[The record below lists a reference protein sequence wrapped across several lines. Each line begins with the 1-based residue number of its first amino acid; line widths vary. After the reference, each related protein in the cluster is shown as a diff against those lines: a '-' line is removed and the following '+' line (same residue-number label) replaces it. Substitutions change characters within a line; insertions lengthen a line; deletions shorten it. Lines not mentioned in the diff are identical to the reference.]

1 MSTKKPVIL
10 IADDDPE
17 ILTMLG
23 IRLSKKGYQVLE
35 AVDGNQ
41 TLDLAHKHHPDL
53 VLLDVMM
60 PGRNGWEVAKELR
73 ADDEFSNVG
82 IVMLTAGAAGAAAA
96 GTTAAA
102 CRRRVMADV
111 VAAERLRLAPGV
123 AVIDLDLAAGAAH
136 RFGLVGGAVPQRVG
150 VIAIAVTAEPLH
162 VLAPLPVV

>member
-41 TLDLAHKHHPDL
+41 TLNLAHKHHPDL

-60 PGRNGWEVAKELR
+60 PGKNGWEVAKELR
-73 ADDEFSNVG
+73 AADEFSNVD
-82 IVMLTAGAAGAAAA
+82 IVMLTAIGEKVNEMTSPLYGADAYVDKPFDFSDLEQKIKDVL
-96 GTTAAA
+96 TARA
-102 CRRRVMADV
+102 
-111 VAAERLRLAPGV
+111 
-123 AVIDLDLAAGAAH
+123 
-136 RFGLVGGAVPQRVG
+136 QRS
-150 VIAIAVTAEPLH
+150 
-162 VLAPLPVV
+162 

>member
-41 TLDLAHKHHPDL
+41 TLNLARKHHPDL

-60 PGRNGWEVAKELR
+60 PGKNGWEVAKELR
-73 ADDEFSNVG
+73 SDDELKTVG
-82 IVMLTAGAAGAAAA
+82 IVMLTAIGERVNEMTSPLYGADAY
-96 GTTAAA
+96 
-102 CRRRVMADV
+102 VDKPFDF
-111 VAAERLRLAPGV
+111 AELEEK
-123 AVIDLDLAAGAAH
+123 IKK
-136 RFGLVGGAVPQRVG
+136 
-150 VIAIAVTAEPLH
+150 
-162 VLAPLPVV
+162 VLEDRAKLS